1 MQTLLQ
7 VCLCNFIFVFPHLNC
22 FNLKFWTGSMTQIE
36 IRYDLGTDLNRF
48 QTIQPSG
55 REMYFYADLE
65 LELKVETQPV
75 VEIKFQGQTIAC
87 YP

>member
-1 MQTLLQ
+1 
-7 VCLCNFIFVFPHLNC
+7 
-22 FNLKFWTGSMTQIE
+22 MTQIE